1 MVFLFFEKNIGGVFC
16 IFFRMFLDE
25 IKKSLKIEN
34 MEFASPVVTI
44 FGKVGAAVEGHKG
57 ILYFSDEEIRF
68 KVKSRILSVSGKN
81 LSLVESGEREA
92 VVSGTVEKVEY
103 V

>member
-1 MVFLFFEKNIGGVFC
+1 
-16 IFFRMFLDE
+16 MFLDE

-34 MEFASPVVTI
+34 MEFASPVVTV
-44 FGKVGAAVEGHKG
+44 FGKVGAIEGHKG
-57 ILYFSDEEIRF
+57 LLFFSDEEIRF

-81 LSLVESGEREA
+81 LSLVETSERDAVISGI
-92 VVSGTVEKVEY
+92 VEKVDY